1 MLFFKCVRPLF
12 TIIAIMIS
20 ALTSI
25 LRFIIRTTLFIG
37 FLLLILFPVLMLVNF
52 HRRRG
57 TKEGG
62 IRADEIGA
70 RLSSWMVWFFGIR
83 VRVRGTPAE
92 APVLIAA
99 NHTSWLDIPV
109 LHTARAMGF
118 VSKAEVDQ
126 WPVFSFIARTGGT
139 IFHHRG
145 SHDSASDVADLMI
158 QRLKQG
164 RCVAIFPEGGIKPGH
179 SVRVF
184 HARMFRA
191 AVDAECEVQPV
202 MLRYMRDGRRDY
214 DVGFRKGESMLV
226 NFVRMLAQP
235 RTEAD
240 INFLPPM
247 DATGQPRRILADSA
261 RAAVIESYESD
272 Q

>member
-1 MLFFKCVRPLF
+1 
-12 TIIAIMIS
+12 MIS
-20 ALTSI
+20 AIASI
-25 LRFIIRTTLFIG
+25 LRFTCRTVLFIA
-37 FLLLILFPVLMLVNF
+37 FLLLILFPTLMLVNV

-57 TKEGG
+57 TKEGDLK
-62 IRADEIGA
+62 ADEIGA
-70 RLSSWMVWFFGIR
+70 RLSSRLVWFFGIR
-83 VRVRGTPAE
+83 VQVRGAPAE

-99 NHTSWLDIPV
+99 NHISWLDIPV

-118 VSKAEVDQ
+118 VSKAEVER
-126 WPVFSFIARTGGT
+126 WPVFSYIARTGGT

-145 SHDSASDVADLMI
+145 SHDSASDVANSMI

-164 RCVAIFPEGGIKPGH
+164 RCVAIFPEGGIKPGQ
-179 SVRVF
+179 SIRVF

-191 AVDAECEVQPV
+191 AVDAECDVQPV
-202 MLRYMRDGRRDY
+202 MLRYMRNGHRDD
-214 DVGFRKGESMLV
+214 DVGFREGESMLV

-235 RTEAD
+235 HALAD
-240 INFLPPM
+240 INFLPQM

-261 RAAVIESYESD
+261 RAAVIKSYESD